1 MTNITWTDDNLA
13 DLGRTFLRKVLD
25 HMRGREDSQVRF
37 GETGHGV
44 MPNYQVRFPNGVVR
58 TLRGS
63 SHKAFEQADQFDVS
77 KISRS
82 FNLAEVTAA
91 FQRATL
97 SGSASHQ
104 SDSQL
109 SSPPPPKVQS

>member
-1 MTNITWTDDNLA
+1 MTNITWTDDNLTE
-13 DLGRTFLRKVLD
+13 LGRTFLRKVLD

-82 FNLAEVTAA
+82 FNLAEVTDAYK
-91 FQRATL
+91 RATL
-97 SGSASHQ
+97 SGAASHQ
-104 SDSQL
+104 SDSQP
-109 SSPPPPKVQS
+109 SSPAPPKAQS